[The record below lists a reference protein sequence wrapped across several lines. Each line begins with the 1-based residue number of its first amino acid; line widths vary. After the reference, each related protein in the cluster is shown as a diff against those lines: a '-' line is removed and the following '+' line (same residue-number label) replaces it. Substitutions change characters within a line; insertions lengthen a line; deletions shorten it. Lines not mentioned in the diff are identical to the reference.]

1 MSGSHAQ
8 EGDCCLRQ
16 CRAQVGAGPS
26 VPSIPRRRG
35 GGGSEAPAGWG
46 FAPGRT
52 RPPCAA
58 ACSPRVDLR
67 PRPTR
72 RALLSALGVFG
83 REGWAPNVEKG
94 KITEGEHWA
103 SLMCVSNPFNIK
115 TDLRGNS
122 KLWSGMGAKT
132 VLCSCFP
139 APFVCRSAGSGKTYA
154 EPSLRTV
161 ARTFTL
167 RSCSL
172 TTSVRLIME

>member
-1 MSGSHAQ
+1 MSGSHAP
-8 EGDCCLRQ
+8 EGDCCLWQ

-35 GGGSEAPAGWG
+35 GGGSEAPGGWG
-46 FAPGRT
+46 FAPDRT

-72 RALLSALGVFG
+72 RAVLSALGFFG

-103 SLMCVSNPFNIK
+103 SLMCVSKPFNIK

-139 APFVCRSAGSGKTYA
+139 APFVCRSAGSGKTSA
-154 EPSLRTV
+154 EPS
-161 ARTFTL
+161 
-167 RSCSL
+167 SL
-172 TTSVRLIME
+172 